1 LKTSKELKFVVKLSS
16 GKILSRPMSYKDAQP
31 LFINLFEQVSGVLL
45 IQYDPREVVQELK
58 KTAIT

>member
-1 LKTSKELKFVVKLSS
+1 LKTSEELKFVVKLSS
-16 GKILSRPMSYKDAQP
+16 GKILSRPMLYKDAQP

-45 IQYDPREVVQELK
+45 VQYDPRDVVQELK